1 MSVQPGKA
9 GEDKPKL
16 VDPANVVANLRDLT
30 VHLHRGNTTEAT
42 TIAAQAAEQLQEI
55 ILAGDEPGSFVI
67 GRAQQ
72 TLFAIEEVRIL
83 LSQDDV
89 NGALAAARDAAKEWR
104 QQLAPSSAKAK

>member
-9 GEDKPKL
+9 ADAKSKV
-16 VDPANVVANLRDLT
+16 VDPANVAANLRDLT
-30 VHLHRGNTTEAT
+30 VHLHRGNAAEAR
-42 TIAAQAAEQLQEI
+42 TIAAQAAEQLQEV
-55 ILAGDEPGSFVI
+55 ILSGDEPDI

-72 TLFAIEEVRIL
+72 TLFAIEEVRIM

-104 QQLAPSSAKAK
+104 LK

>member
-1 MSVQPGKA
+1 MSSQPGKA
-9 GEDKPKL
+9 GEGKPKL
-16 VDPANVVANLRDLT
+16 VDVSNVVANLRDLS
-30 VHLHRGNTTEAT
+30 VHLHRGNAAEVK
-42 TIAAQAAEQLQEI
+42 TIAAQAAETLQEI

-89 NGALAAARDAAKEWR
+89 NGALAAARDASKEWR
-104 QQLAPSSAKAK
+104 QQLAPSAKSK

>member
-1 MSVQPGKA
+1 LQPGKA
-9 GEDKPKL
+9 GEGKPKL

-30 VHLHRGNTTEAT
+30 VHLHRGNAAAAT
-42 TIAAQAAEQLQEI
+42 TIASQAAEQLQEI
-55 ILAGDEPGSFVI
+55 IASGDD

-72 TLFAIEEVRIL
+72 TLFAIEEVRIM

-104 QQLAPSSAKAK
+104 VK

>member
-9 GEDKPKL
+9 ADGKPKV
-16 VDPANVVANLRDLT
+16 VDPATVAANLRDLT
-30 VHLHRGNTTEAT
+30 VHLHRGNTAEAK

-55 ILAGDEPGSFVI
+55 IRSDEPESVLI
-67 GRAQQ
+67 ARAQQ
-72 TLFAIEEVRIL
+72 TMFAIEEVRIM

-104 QQLAPSSAKAK
+104 IK

>member
-9 GEDKPKL
+9 AEGKAKV
-16 VDPANVVANLRDLT
+16 VDPASVAANLRDLT
-30 VHLHRGNTTEAT
+30 VHLHRGNAAEAK
-42 TIAAQAAEQLQEI
+42 TIAALAAEQLQEI
-55 ILAGDEPGSFVI
+55 IQAGVEPEGVLI

-72 TLFAIEEVRIL
+72 TMFAIEEVRIM

-104 QQLAPSSAKAK
+104 VK

>member
-1 MSVQPGKA
+1 LSVQPGKA
-9 GEDKPKL
+9 GEGKPKL
-16 VDPANVVANLRDLT
+16 VDPANVVAKLRDLT
-30 VHLHRGNTTEAT
+30 VQLHRGNAAAAT

-83 LSQDDV
+83 LAEEDV

-104 QQLAPSSAKAK
+104 QQLAPAKSQ

>member
-1 MSVQPGKA
+1 MSSQSGKA
-9 GEDKPKL
+9 GESKPKL
-16 VDPANVVANLRDLT
+16 ADAANVVANLRDLT

-42 TIAAQAAEQLQEI
+42 TIAAQAAEQLREI
-55 ILAGDEPGSFVI
+55 IVAGDQPGNVLA

-72 TLFAIEEVRIL
+72 TLFAIEEVRIM

-104 QQLAPSSAKAK
+104 VK

>member
-1 MSVQPGKA
+1 LSVQPGKA
-9 GEDKPKL
+9 GEGKPKL

-30 VHLHRGNTTEAT
+30 VQLHRGNAAAAITL
-42 TIAAQAAEQLQEI
+42 AAQAAEQLQEI

-83 LSQDDV
+83 LAEEDV

-104 QQLAPSSAKAK
+104 QQLAPAKSQ